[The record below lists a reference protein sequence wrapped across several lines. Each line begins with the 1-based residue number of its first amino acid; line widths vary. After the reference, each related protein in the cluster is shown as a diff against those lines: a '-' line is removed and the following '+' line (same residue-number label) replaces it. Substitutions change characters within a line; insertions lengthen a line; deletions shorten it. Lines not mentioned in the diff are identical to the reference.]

1 MLCKRIIF
9 LIVLIFFGFLVN
21 LNAQNRKYLYIG
33 VDADLFL
40 EPAPIS
46 LIIND
51 FNSFHDNSDQSTNSQ
66 LIVPEYFPGAMI
78 GTKIHSRFSEFG
90 GNVHYSQYRTNATG
104 IDLNGDNYSESFTIS
119 HNGIT
124 VHYQLNIVNTNYFR
138 MGPRFG
144 IKLDQYKVRLS
155 TDSESNY
162 NAVVPTNRAVVAG
175 RFSYTISIG
184 GPKFNLDLSAFYC
197 LPFHFIDLNH
207 LNETLNYGYHT
218 NYTNGELNFNPLAY
232 GVSVCIAFGSKQNY
246 DF

>member
-1 MLCKRIIF
+1 MLSRGF
-9 LIVLIFFGFLVN
+9 LLFFFLLFGFAICI
-21 LNAQNRKYLYIG
+21 NAQNRKYLYVG
-33 VDADLFL
+33 ADVDLFL
-40 EPAPIS
+40 EPAPIN

-51 FNSFHDNSDQSTNSQ
+51 FNSFHDDFDQSTDAQ
-66 LIVPEYFPGAMI
+66 LVVPQYVPGAML

-90 GNVHYSQYRTNATG
+90 GNVHYSQYRTNASG
-104 IDLNGDNYSESFTIS
+104 VDVNGDNYRESFTIA

-144 IKLDQYKVRLS
+144 IKLDQYKVKLS
-155 TDSESNY
+155 TDLESNY
-162 NAVVPTNRAVVAG
+162 NVVVPTNRAVVAG
-175 RFSYTISIG
+175 RFSYTLSIG

-197 LPFHFIDLNH
+197 LPFHYIDLNH
-207 LNETLNYGYHT
+207 LNETLNYGY
-218 NYTNGELNFNPLAY
+218 NKSYTNGELNFNPLAY